1 MQYYNLPTHQEEI
14 AIAES
19 FPVTCHLQSD
29 FSRRSSDDNN
39 SRDKWNARL
48 DLFISLASCCR
59 STGTGVNHGNVSYEP
74 NIPRF

>member
-19 FPVTCHLQSD
+19 FPVTRHLQSGLN
-29 FSRRSSDDNN
+29 RRSSDDN
-39 SRDKWNARL
+39 SSDKWNARL
-48 DLFISLASCCR
+48 DLFMSLASCCT